1 MRALWQEQVAK
12 HINVDVLLLINEL
25 ELSIYRFLT
34 LGAKKP
40 KSSLDRSSWG
50 STSSL
55 AVGALNTW

>member
-1 MRALWQEQVAK
+1 MRALWQEQVGK
-12 HINVDVLLLINEL
+12 QINVDVLLLINEL

-40 KSSLDRSSWG
+40 KSNLDRSSWG

-55 AVGALNTW
+55 VVGALNAW